1 MNIKYKIKS
10 NSALNFIALM
20 LFAGTMALSPAYA
33 QSDDDW
39 QYAGSINLWGAGIQ
53 GTAQNGTEIDVSF
66 SDILDALDFTFMGT
80 FEAQNSR
87 WSLLGDYI
95 YLKVSADQGGSLPTM
110 AGTISRG
117 VGVTVKSQIVN
128 LIAGYNFSESESGRH
143 EVVFGARN
151 LDLTTQINVAVGG
164 ASAGTAASGDIW
176 DGVVGLRGKVNLQGS
191 WYLPYY
197 LDIGS
202 GQSDST
208 WQAMGGVGYKYKWGD
223 LIFSYRHLEWEFDEE
238 SPIRDLNLSG
248 PGILAKWYF

>member
-1 MNIKYKIKS
+1 MKL
-10 NSALNFIALM
+10 NSFLNVFAVLLLNGALVT
-20 LFAGTMALSPAYA
+20 GPAYA

-39 QYAGSINLWGAGIQ
+39 QYAGSLNLWGAGIQ
-53 GTAQNGTEIDVSF
+53 GTAQDGTEIDVSF
-66 SDILDALDFTFMGT
+66 TDILDALDFTFMGT
-80 FEAQNSR
+80 LEAQNSR

-95 YLKVSADQGGSLPTM
+95 YLKVSADQGASLPTM
-110 AGTISRG
+110 AGTISRS

-143 EVVFGARN
+143 EIVFGARN
-151 LDLTTQINVAVGG
+151 LDLTTQINIAVGG
-164 ASAGTAASGDIW
+164 ASAGTAVSGDIW
-176 DGVVGLRGKVNLQGS
+176 DGVIGLRGKVNLQGN
-191 WYLPYY
+191 WFVPYY

-248 PGILAKWYF
+248 PGVLAKWYF